1 MCVSAVCW
9 ELSACQASEEQ
20 KDELKSSHTFE
31 GRRQFVTELLWVC
44 VNVYIVHKQRRLL
57 LCAVFVWFGT
67 AECAQ
72 TLGAGE
78 WNCGGYYMW
87 RVVSCLNC

>member
-20 KDELKSSHTFE
+20 KDELKSSHKFE

-44 VNVYIVHKQRRLL
+44 VNVYIVHKQR
-57 LCAVFVWFGT
+57 AVVIVCCICVVRYSRMCT
-67 AECAQ
+67 DV
-72 TLGAGE
+72 
-78 WNCGGYYMW
+78 GGR
-87 RVVSCLNC
+87 RVELWWVLHVESC